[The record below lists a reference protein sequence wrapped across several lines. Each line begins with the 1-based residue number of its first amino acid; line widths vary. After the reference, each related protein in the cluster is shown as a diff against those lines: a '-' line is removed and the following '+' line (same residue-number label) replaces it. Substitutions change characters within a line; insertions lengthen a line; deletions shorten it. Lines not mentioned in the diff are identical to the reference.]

1 MPALS
6 DSAIC
11 ALVVLAHTLTISH
24 SGQTQLFVK
33 SHVRFSLMVLV
44 QYRLIPDRNQDKS
57 WILPLTLFWTTR
69 ISGTP
74 YLKRHPSFCYLG
86 GRPCFLIGGRD

>member
-57 WILPLTLFWTTR
+57 WILPLTLFWTTP

-74 YLKRHPSFCYLG
+74 YKKNATEVSLLG
-86 GRPCFLIGGRD
+86 GVGGLIGGPD